1 VGVGMENPNVQL
13 LVYRENI
20 GLSTISLEKYKG
32 VKIKAVQKV
41 ENANYLFIDL
51 EIKSK
56 AKAGELTFI
65 FLK

>member
-56 AKAGELTFI
+56 GELTFI